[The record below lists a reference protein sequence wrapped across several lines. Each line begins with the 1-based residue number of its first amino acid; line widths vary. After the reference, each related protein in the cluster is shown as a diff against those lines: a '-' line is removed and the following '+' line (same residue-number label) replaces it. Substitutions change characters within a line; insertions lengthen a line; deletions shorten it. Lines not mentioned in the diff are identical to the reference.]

1 MTPVLFLVLSLAGG
15 AGAVAR
21 FALDSAT
28 RARIR
33 SELPVGTI
41 VINLSGSLALGLL
54 AGFVTGH
61 ALPDAIRVVVG
72 TGFLGG
78 YTTFST
84 ASVETVRL
92 MQRGRRG
99 AAFVSG
105 PLVLVAGVA
114 LATFGL
120 VAGTAT

>member
-1 MTPVLFLVLSLAGG
+1 MTPVLFLALSLAGG
-15 AGAVAR
+15 FGAVAR

-28 RARIR
+28 RLRVR
-33 SELPVGTI
+33 SELPIGTI

-54 AGFVTGH
+54 AGFVAGH
-61 ALPDAIRVVVG
+61 ALPDAIRVVAG

-92 MQRGRRG
+92 VQRGRRG
-99 AAFVSG
+99 AALISG
-105 PLVLVAGVA
+105 PLVLVAGVT